1 MTEDIR
7 RERHNVTGEKLL
19 ETVKHILHEG
29 NVRRIIIKDHEDH
42 TIIEVPLTVG
52 VVGVLVA
59 PVAAALGA
67 VAALVAHL
75 TIEVEKV
82 GPPAR
87 AGGEQPGAG
96 PSRS

>member
-1 MTEDIR
+1 MAEDIR

-19 ETVKHILHEG
+19 ETVKRILHEG
-29 NVRRIIIKDHEDH
+29 NVRRLIIKDQEGR

-87 AGGEQPGAG
+87 AAEGKPDAG
-96 PSRS
+96 PSGS

>member
-1 MTEDIR
+1 MADEVK
-7 RERHNVTGEKLL
+7 RERHSVTGEKLL
-19 ETVKHILHEG
+19 ETVKRLLHEG
-29 NVRRIIIKDHEDH
+29 NVRRIIIKDHEDR

-75 TIEVEKV
+75 TIEVERVSDSTAVVTKPNS
-82 GPPAR
+82 GTKPA
-87 AGGEQPGAG
+87 G
-96 PSRS
+96 

>member
-1 MTEDIR
+1 MADEIR
-7 RERHNVTGEKLL
+7 RERHSVTGEKLL
-19 ETVKHILHEG
+19 ETVKRILHEG
-29 NVRRIIIKDHEDH
+29 NVRRIIIKDHEER

-87 AGGEQPGAG
+87 AGGEKAGAG
-96 PSRS
+96 PSGS